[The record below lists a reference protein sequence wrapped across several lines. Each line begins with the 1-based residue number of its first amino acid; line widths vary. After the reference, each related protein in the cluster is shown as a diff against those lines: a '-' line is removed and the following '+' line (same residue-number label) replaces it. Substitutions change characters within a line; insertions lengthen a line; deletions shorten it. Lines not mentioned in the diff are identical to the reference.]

1 MAFVLVPELPLGDW
15 IADLDNQVQRSE
27 RFFVGRPVVLDVS
40 RMTLTRSDLSEL
52 IADLRARDIRVM
64 GIEGADPSWLG
75 PGSPPLLK
83 GGRPAGGII
92 EKLDAPAENLAIPMS
107 GEQQPS
113 SQVRSG
119 QSVIFPSG
127 DVTVIGS
134 VASGAEV
141 VAGDS
146 IHIYGTLRGRAM
158 AGSTGNARARIFC
171 RKVEAELLAIGD
183 RRSLQDR
190 RDIDA
195 SLRSRPVQAWLEAD
209 DGIL

>member
-1 MAFVLVPELPLGDW
+1 MAFVLAPEPPLGGW
-15 IADLDNQVQRSE
+15 IAELDNQIQRSE
-27 RFFVGRPVVLDVS
+27 GFFVGRPVVLDVS
-40 RMTLTRSDLSEL
+40 RMTLTKSDLSDL
-52 IADLRARDIRVM
+52 IADLRTRDIRVM
-64 GIEGADPSWLG
+64 GIEGADPSCLG

-146 IHIYGTLRGRAM
+146 IHIYGTLRGRAK
-158 AGSTGNARARIFC
+158 T
-171 RKVEAELLAIGD
+171 D
-183 RRSLQDR
+183 PHPRS
-190 RDIDA
+190 
-195 SLRSRPVQAWLEAD
+195 P
-209 DGIL
+209 